1 MTIFD
6 GFLTS
11 NNAVLINFESIY
23 DNDPYLQKFTEDSSY
38 KKDVP
43 VYKTTFNGILSNLED
58 PLKCTLTEFKS
69 VYENDLYLSNFK
81 ETIKDE
87 LEEFLE

>member
-1 MTIFD
+1 MTNFD
-6 GFLTS
+6 GFLTN

-23 DNDPYLQKFTEDSSY
+23 DNDPYLQKFTEDSSC

-43 VYKTTFNGILSNLED
+43 VYKTTFNGILTNTED
-58 PLKCTLTEFKS
+58 YLKCTLTEFKS
-69 VYENDLYLSNFK
+69 IYENDLYLSKFK

-87 LEEFLE
+87 LDEFLE

>member
-6 GFLTS
+6 GFLTN

-23 DNDPYLQKFTEDSSY
+23 DNDPYLQKFTEDPLY
-38 KKDVP
+38 KNEV
-43 VYKTTFNGILSNLED
+43 VYKTTFNGILTNTED
-58 PLKCTLTEFKS
+58 YLKCTLTEFKS
-69 VYENDLYLSNFK
+69 IYENDLYLSKFK

-87 LEEFLE
+87 LDEFLE

>member
-11 NNAVLINFESIY
+11 NTSTLINFESIY
-23 DNDPYLQKFTEDSSY
+23 DNDPYLQKFTEDSFY
-38 KKDVP
+38 ENKV
-43 VYKTTFNGILSNLED
+43 VYKTTFNGILTNLED

-87 LEEFLE
+87 LDEFLE

>member
-1 MTIFD
+1 MTNFD
-6 GFLTS
+6 GFLTN

-23 DNDPYLQKFTEDSSY
+23 DNDHYLQKFTEDSLY
-38 KKDVP
+38 ENEV
-43 VYKTTFNGILSNLED
+43 VYKTTFNGILTNLED
-58 PLKCTLTEFKS
+58 PLKCSLTEFKS

-87 LEEFLE
+87 LDEFLV

>member
-6 GFLTS
+6 GFLTN

-23 DNDPYLQKFTEDSSY
+23 DNDSYLQKFTEDSSD
-38 KKDVP
+38 KKEVE
-43 VYKTTFNGILSNLED
+43 YKTTFNGILTNTED
-58 PLKCTLTEFKS
+58 YLKCTLTEFKS
-69 VYENDLYLSNFK
+69 IYENDLYLSNFK

-87 LEEFLE
+87 LDEFLE

>member
-1 MTIFD
+1 MTNFD
-6 GFLTS
+6 GFLTN

-23 DNDPYLQKFTEDSSY
+23 NNDTYLQKFTEDSLY
-38 KKDVP
+38 ENKVI
-43 VYKTTFNGILSNLED
+43 YKTTFNGILTNLED
-58 PLKCTLTEFKS
+58 PLKCSLTEFKS

-87 LEEFLE
+87 LDEFLE

>member
-1 MTIFD
+1 MTNFD
-6 GFLTS
+6 GFLTN

-23 DNDPYLQKFTEDSSY
+23 DNDPYLQKFTEDSSD

-43 VYKTTFNGILSNLED
+43 VYKTTFNGILTNTED
-58 PLKCTLTEFKS
+58 YLKCTLTEFKS
-69 VYENDLYLSNFK
+69 IYENDLYLSNFK
-81 ETIKDE
+81 ETIKNE

>member
-1 MTIFD
+1 MTNFD
-6 GFLTS
+6 GFLTN

-23 DNDPYLQKFTEDSSY
+23 DNDTYLQKFTEDSLY
-38 KKDVP
+38 ENKV
-43 VYKTTFNGILSNLED
+43 VYKTTFNGILTNLED
-58 PLKCTLTEFKS
+58 PLKCSLTEFKS

-87 LEEFLE
+87 LDEFLV